1 MLSSKLI
8 LPVMDALLP
17 LTSNGLNTY
26 VFCTDTSGHR
36 HDLRMGSPGNGGQI
50 WKFSN
55 TDEAA
60 EGDKSVFF
68 YATEFFVGTEAE
80 SQNSQATRPKMVVG
94 A

>member
-1 MLSSKLI
+1 
-8 LPVMDALLP
+8 
-17 LTSNGLNTY
+17 
-26 VFCTDTSGHR
+26 
-36 HDLRMGSPGNGGQI
+36 MGSPGNGGQI